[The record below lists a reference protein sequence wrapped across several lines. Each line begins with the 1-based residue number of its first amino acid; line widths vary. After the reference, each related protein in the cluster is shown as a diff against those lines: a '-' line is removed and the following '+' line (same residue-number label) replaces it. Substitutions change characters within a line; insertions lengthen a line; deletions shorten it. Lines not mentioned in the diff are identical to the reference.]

1 MSRITVTAMFVICA
15 LCMGTG
21 VVSPPDVKADEY
33 SGAGVAA
40 AMDAA
45 QTNTGS
51 RNFVDVTGKFGK
63 NFHNKGWGTS
73 MGMAFNFDT
82 LSVGVGYGMVDPRQK
97 FDLSGLPGLNGN
109 HQHDHGLNAEHAVGV
124 AVSFGF

>member
-1 MSRITVTAMFVICA
+1 MNRVIITATFVICA

-21 VVSPPDVKADEY
+21 VVSPLDAKADEY
-33 SGAGVAA
+33 SGAGIAA

-45 QTNTGS
+45 QTNMGS

-73 MGMAFNFDT
+73 VGTALNFDT
-82 LSVGVGYGMVDPRQK
+82 FSVGVGYGMVDPRQK
-97 FDLSGLPGLNGN
+97 FDLSGLPGLRGN